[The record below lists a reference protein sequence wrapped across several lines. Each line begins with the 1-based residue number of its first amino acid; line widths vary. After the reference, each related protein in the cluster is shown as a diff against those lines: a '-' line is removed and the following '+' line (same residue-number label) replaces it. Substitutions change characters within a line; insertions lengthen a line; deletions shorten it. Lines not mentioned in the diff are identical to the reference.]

1 MTKTKKF
8 LCVGFSLLIALTA
21 VLFASL
27 MLRHSELTANAATE
41 SVVLAE
47 EGEKQ
52 PRGLATNLSVTI
64 GGGNGEV
71 WAKVK
76 NNFTLFP
83 SKIRVYVELY
93 SSETYAESYTSMK
106 LEKSNYIDDLNIGKS
121 LMVSVPTGGG
131 QRYWQA
137 RMRYKF
143 DNKDWVSKT
152 TPSYLYDGQGNLIK
166 K

>member
-8 LCVGFSLLIALTA
+8 LCVVLLLTVAVITFGFSNSLLRNTN
-21 VLFASL
+21 
-27 MLRHSELTANAATE
+27 LTANAATE
-41 SVVLAE
+41 SVVLVE

>member
-1 MTKTKKF
+1 MCRFIIDCCSHYVWFFKQSVTQYELDGKCCNRKRCFGGRGGKT
-8 LCVGFSLLIALTA
+8 T
-21 VLFASL
+21 
-27 MLRHSELTANAATE
+27 
-41 SVVLAE
+41 
-47 EGEKQ
+47 
-52 PRGLATNLSVTI
+52 RGLATNLSVTI